1 MWMIHTSSHLLR
13 PTHLSSLWMCFREH
27 INLLPSL
34 CSLIPTLPHT
44 SPHLSWYWMSSNE
57 LCTLATSW
65 LKAGMERRSAAST
78 DLREGEG
85 RRGGEYEG
93 NGVRRGWALLTA
105 ECIDREG
112 DERQAEGDR
121 HS

>member
-1 MWMIHTSSHLLR
+1 MDDPHFTIPSQTYTLVNVFQRAHQSAPL
-13 PTHLSSLWMCFREH
+13 P
-27 INLLPSL
+27 LLPHS
-34 CSLIPTLPHT
+34 HT

-65 LKAGMERRSAAST
+65 LNAGMERRSAAST

-85 RRGGEYEG
+85 KWEGVSRGGEYEG